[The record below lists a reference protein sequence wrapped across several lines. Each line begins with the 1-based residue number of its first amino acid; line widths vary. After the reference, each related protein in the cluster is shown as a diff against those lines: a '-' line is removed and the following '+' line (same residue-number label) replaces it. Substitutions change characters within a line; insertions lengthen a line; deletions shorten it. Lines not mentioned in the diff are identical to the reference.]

1 MCNDYPGMMI
11 MLSGIPTVLAL
22 DFDGVLLN
30 GLKEYFQT
38 AWQAYCRIWPLQDCR
53 PPAGLAES
61 FYRLRPVVETGWE
74 MPLVLRA
81 ILQGKLE
88 MELLQHWGTIVPEL
102 LICEKLDVQRLQF
115 EVDDVRD
122 QWIASDLQGWL
133 AEQEFYPGTIAAL
146 QRILVTNQTY
156 VVIISTKEGRF
167 IRQLLQQQG
176 VDDTDLQIY
185 GKEVKR
191 PKAATLRELMPVF
204 GEDACIWFIEDRLQ
218 TLHKIQQQPDLQAV
232 KLFLADWGYNTAW
245 EREIAQADPLIQ
257 VLSLEQFSQDPSGWS
272 NVEAIHAKERA

>member
-1 MCNDYPGMMI
+1 
-11 MLSGIPTVLAL
+11 MLPGIPTVLAL

-38 AWQAYCRIWPLQDCR
+38 AWRAYYRIWHPQNDQ
-53 PPAGLAES
+53 PPAGLAET

-81 ILQGKLE
+81 ILQGNLE
-88 MELLQHWGTIVPEL
+88 TELLDHWATIAQEL
-102 LICEKLDVQRLQF
+102 LIREKLEAQRLQF

-122 QWIASDLQGWL
+122 QWIATDFQGWL
-133 AEQEFYPGTIAAL
+133 AEQGFYPGTIAAL
-146 QRILVTNQTY
+146 KRILATNQTY

-176 VDDTDLQIY
+176 IDDTDLQVY

-191 PKAATLRELMPVF
+191 PKAATLQELMPVF
-204 GEDACIWFIEDRLQ
+204 GKEASIWFVEDRLQ
-218 TLHKIQQQPDLQAV
+218 TLHKIQQQPNLQAV
-232 KLFLADWGYNTAW
+232 KLFLADWGYNTLR

-257 VLSLEQFSQDPSGWS
+257 LLSLEQFSQDPGLWI
-272 NVEAIHAKERA
+272 NVEAIQAEK

>member
-1 MCNDYPGMMI
+1 MCNDYPDMVV

-38 AWQAYCRIWPLQDCR
+38 AWRAYCRIWQPDDCQ
-53 PPAGLAES
+53 PAAGLAET

-81 ILQGKLE
+81 ILQGRLE
-88 MELLQHWGTIVPEL
+88 TELLQHWATIVPEL
-102 LICEKLDVQRLQF
+102 LISEKLEIQRLQF
-115 EVDDVRD
+115 EVDNIRD
-122 QWIASDLQGWL
+122 QWIATDIQGWL
-133 AEQEFYPGTIAAL
+133 AEQGFYPGTIAAL
-146 QRILVTNQTY
+146 QRILATNQTA

-176 VDDTDLQIY
+176 IDDTDLQVY

-191 PKAATLRELMPVF
+191 PKAETLRELISVF
-204 GEDACIWFIEDRLQ
+204 GQDASFWFIEDRLQ
-218 TLHKIQQQPDLQAV
+218 TLHKIQQQSDLQSV
-232 KLFLADWGYNTAW
+232 QLFLADWGYNTLR
-245 EREIAQADPLIQ
+245 ERDMAQADPRIQ
-257 VLSLEQFSQDPSGWS
+257 LLSLEQFSQEPKLWMP
-272 NVEAIHAKERA
+272 VKTA

>member
-1 MCNDYPGMMI
+1 
-11 MLSGIPTVLAL
+11 MLSGVPTVLAL

-38 AWQAYCRIWPLQDCR
+38 AWRAYCRIWKPEDCQ
-53 PPAGLAES
+53 PPAGLAET

-88 MELLQHWGTIVPEL
+88 MDLLHHWATIVPEL
-102 LICEKLDVQRLQF
+102 LISETLDAQRLQF

-122 QWIASDLQGWL
+122 QWIATDFQGWL
-133 AEQEFYPGTIAAL
+133 SEQGFYPGTIAAL
-146 QRILVTNQTY
+146 KRILATDQTQLA
-156 VVIISTKEGRF
+156 IISTKEGRF

-176 VDDTDLQIY
+176 IDDTELQVY

-191 PKAATLRELMPVF
+191 PKAETLRELLPVF
-204 GEDACIWFIEDRLQ
+204 GQDATIWFIEDRLQ
-218 TLHKIQQQPDLQAV
+218 TLQKIQQQPDLQAIQ
-232 KLFLADWGYNTAW
+232 LFLANWGYNTLH
-245 EREIAQADPLIQ
+245 EREIAQSDPGIQ
-257 VLSLEQFSQDPSGWS
+257 LLSLEQFSQTPSRWLPVGT
-272 NVEAIHAKERA
+272 VHAEERA